1 MGTILFVSLR
11 ALIKNEY
18 TNMKG
23 LLCEGVMI
31 YVCTH
36 THTGEVVL
44 LEDYTVCRD
53 GDTLTPEQA
62 RVLVSI

>member
-1 MGTILFVSLR
+1 MS
-11 ALIKNEY
+11 
-18 TNMKG
+18 TNMRG
-23 LLCEGVMI
+23 LLCEGVTI

-36 THTGEVVL
+36 THTHTCTHTGEVVL

-62 RVLVSI
+62 RTLVSI